1 MTASNAAAP
10 LHLTATT
17 AFGLESVVKDE
28 VAALGYPVEGVANGR
43 VHFLGDAAAIPRAN
57 LWLRCA
63 DRVLWDIGR
72 FEATTFDELFEGTR
86 ALPWETVIPK
96 DGCFPAA
103 KITSVKSRLFSK
115 SDGQRIVKKAVASRL
130 GAHYRVGWLAEDGAA
145 YPIHI
150 QILKDR
156 VTLSLDTSGSGLNKR
171 GYRAHAGGAPL
182 KETLAAALVKLSRW
196 QPERFFLDPLCG
208 SGTIVIEAAM
218 IGKNIAPGLRRHFV
232 SEAWPAIGAKHWQAA
247 RAEAERAVNDK
258 SFRVLGSDID
268 GRVLKQARLNARMA
282 GVEDLVAF
290 QKLPVKQV
298 RTKRRYGVIVTNP
311 PYGERLSD
319 AAGVQKLYREMG
331 AAFESLPDW
340 SYFIL
345 TAYPDFEDAFGRRA
359 TKNRKLYNSMLKTYC
374 YQYYGPLPP
383 RHGRRE
389 AIIGSANG
397 GKSHEASTTSV
408 PQIPKATQ

>member
-1 MTASNAAAP
+1 VTQ
-10 LHLTATT
+10 
-17 AFGLESVVKDE
+17 
-28 VAALGYPVEGVANGR
+28 VENGR
-43 VHFLGDAAAIPRAN
+43 VHFVGDAAAIPRAN

-63 DRVLWDIGR
+63 DRLLWDIGR
-72 FEATTFDELFEGTR
+72 FEARTFDELFEGTR
-86 ALPWETVIPK
+86 ALPWERVIPA

-130 GAHYRVGWLAEDGAA
+130 GAHYRVGWFPEDGAA

-150 QILKDR
+150 QILKDV

-208 SGTIVIEAAM
+208 SGTIIIEAAM
-218 IGKNIAPGLRRHFV
+218 IGKNIAPGMRRHFV
-232 SEAWPAIGAKHWQAA
+232 SEVWPAIGPKRWQAA
-247 RAEAERAVNDK
+247 RTEAERAVNGK

-268 GRVLKQARLNARMA
+268 GRVLKQARSNARMA

-290 QKLPVKQV
+290 QKLPVQQV

-319 AAGVQKLYREMG
+319 TAGVKRLYREMG
-331 AAFESLPDW
+331 AAFAGLPDW

-345 TAYPDFEDAFGRRA
+345 TAYPDFEAAFGRRA
-359 TKNRKLYNSMLKTYC
+359 TKNRKLYNGMLKTYC
-374 YQYYGPLPP
+374 YQYFGPLPP
-383 RHGRRE
+383 RRGRRE
-389 AIIGSANG
+389 AIAGGTGGTSG
-397 GKSHEASTTSV
+397 GKRHET
-408 PQIPKATQ
+408 KA

>member
-1 MTASNAAAP
+1 MTANEFAAGP

-17 AFGLESVVKDE
+17 AFGLESLVKDE
-28 VAALGYPVEGVANGR
+28 VAALGYTVTQVENGR
-43 VHFLGDAAAIPRAN
+43 VHFVGDAAAIPRAN

-63 DRVLWDIGR
+63 DRLLWDIGR

-86 ALPWETVIPK
+86 ALPWEAVIPK

-103 KITSVKSRLFSK
+103 KITSVKSQLFSK
-115 SDGQRIVKKAVASRL
+115 ADGQRIVKKAVAKRL
-130 GAHYRVGWLAEDGAA
+130 GACYRLDWLPEDGAV

-150 QILKDR
+150 RILKDA

-196 QPERFFLDPLCG
+196 QPKRFFLDPLCG

-218 IGKNIAPGLRRHFV
+218 IGKNIAPGMRRHFV
-232 SEAWPAIGAKHWQAA
+232 SEVWPAIGPKRWQAA
-247 RAEAERAVNDK
+247 RTEAERAVNGK

-268 GRVLKQARLNARMA
+268 GRVLKQARSNARMA

-290 QKLPVKQV
+290 QKLPFQQV

-319 AAGVQKLYREMG
+319 TAGVKRLYREMG
-331 AAFESLPDW
+331 AVFEKLPDW

-345 TAYPDFEDAFGRRA
+345 TAYPDFEAAFGRRA

-374 YQYYGPLPP
+374 YQYFGPLPP
-383 RHGRRE
+383 RRGRRE
-389 AIIGSANG
+389 VIAGGTGGTSG
-397 GKSHEASTTSV
+397 GKRHET
-408 PQIPKATQ
+408 KA